1 MIDDV
6 LRKILNGI
14 ESHEMPLLS
23 WGVTNGSLSESE
35 LEQLVERHAPDED
48 VDTVIDA
55 LLERGL
61 VFASGV
67 TEQRFRSRMAETVRL
82 AARLRRW
89 MHGRP
94 WTAAG
99 HLVSDIRFLSR
110 PRTVPRRSI
119 DAAELG
125 ARVRASGA
133 VWTDRHQAVVSELLG
148 TRDVSEFQARSLV
161 RLTQDHVGQHGTV
174 IAAGT
179 GSGKTLAFYLP
190 ALTQLA
196 AKPSTG
202 GVPRIIAIYPR
213 VELLRDQLRSLLI
226 TCDSLVGATPNVGVL
241 YGAIPKDR
249 AAAEHSPYTA
259 WEKAPDG
266 LICPIIECLQD
277 GCSGKLIWPNSAGT
291 TERLVCDRCGSM
303 IGPETLTFSRDRL
316 KASPP
321 TILFTTTEMVNRELG
336 SRDFRRV
343 LIGDDTRSPEFVLLD
358 EIHTYSGTHG
368 AQVANLL
375 RRWRAEVTT
384 PPHIVGL
391 SATLADPIGFF
402 ADLTG
407 LATSNIAVVRT
418 DTAEMEEVG
427 REYFLALRGDP
438 ASRMSL
444 LSTTIQ
450 TTMLIRRMLDPT
462 PDGPSG
468 GAFGSKLFVFMD
480 DLDVT
485 NRLHSQLQ
493 DAEGWR
499 SGGVNRK
506 PEGSLATLRA
516 STGPDVRARDEAGQ
530 VWQMAEELGTLD
542 RPVRVART
550 TSRDGGVDARADIV
564 VATASL
570 EVGFDDPAVGAVI
583 QHKAPRDPAQFIQ
596 RRGRAGRNPTMRP
609 WTVVVLSDFGR
620 DRLAFQSY
628 ESLFDPVVP
637 RVALPLRNRSILKM
651 QATWWLLDRL
661 SRSGPGTSLASV
673 IDKPWSTSYRQS
685 QRDQATR
692 LLSHVRDQ
700 LQANSLERMGR
711 QLQRAL
717 SLTDEDLRAVLWDH
731 PRGLI
736 PSVFPTLIR
745 GLEVAASELPLSADD
760 WPRPLADFLPS
771 TLFSPLQTPAIEVT
785 SPWQREG
792 PESEPVSQGMRQ
804 FAPGRVSYR
813 YAHNGRRD
821 RLWVEPPLPETPAL
835 DLAAFCADYVDLESP
850 PDRSAVRLVQ
860 PRALAVIKPSETT
873 PDSSYAEWM
882 WNVAFRH
889 DGDPAVLD
897 IPRGT
902 AWARVIVGFEAF
914 THRHRCAQTVWRY
927 ANGFV
932 AERNLADAPP
942 RTRHSITLDGSDVS
956 VGFILDVDSVALTVH
971 LPESVPACGA
981 LVQSIRVARMEFLI
995 CNAGPVVDLVPSV
1008 FTREWLHQIL
1018 LSVLIV
1024 GSEERSIDT
1033 TLGALSDDE
1042 LRTSILHAAREVFGV
1057 LDIDDQ
1063 SNGVGGHPEANLIGD
1078 IASALDIPGVTAELR
1093 SAASALSCEPNP
1105 DWQAWLDERY
1115 LTTLAS
1121 AVVEAIQSSC
1131 PEVDASE
1138 LRIDIGA
1145 EAATDRGRVARIY
1158 ISEDEPGGLGV
1169 VEALVDRYVEDP
1181 RNFWSLVE
1189 TALSPCDGERVD
1201 ENMRRFLSYASG
1213 SPLADRIAHVRA
1225 ATDLA
1230 DLTEAWRQL
1239 RTAMFEVGLACDHA
1253 IVSALSTRLLR
1264 PGSSEALESLVSELL
1279 NRWDTIESRL
1289 GVDVELRVFAY
1300 VAASDPEI
1308 RRRLQGIVLGHAG
1321 QPGWEIGQIVG
1332 LLWSRGYRLRSAAL
1346 QTYSPFRKYEPTDR
1360 LLFADAIR
1368 PPESVVDST
1377 DLQWRAAVD
1386 TRLREAATVTVRAPT
1401 DVSATA
1407 VIREFL
1413 TVPTNVDVLEFHPRV
1428 VGLSRSTDG
1437 IDVKIELREA
1447 RQ

>member
-1 MIDDV
+1 MIEDV
-6 LRKILNGI
+6 LRGVLNGI
-14 ESHEMPLLS
+14 ESYEMPLLS
-23 WGVTNGSLSESE
+23 WGVTSGSLTESE
-35 LEQLVERHAPDED
+35 LEQLVKRLAPDED
-48 VDTVIDA
+48 VETIIGE
-55 LLERGL
+55 LLDRGL

-82 AARLRRW
+82 AALLRRW

-99 HLVSDIRFLSR
+99 QLVADIRFLSR
-110 PRTVPRRSI
+110 PRLVPRRKI
-119 DAAELG
+119 DASALG
-125 ARVRASGA
+125 ARARAGGA
-133 VWTDRHQAVVSELLG
+133 VWTDRHQAVLSELLDG
-148 TRDVSEFQARSLV
+148 RDVSEFQARSLV
-161 RLTQDHVGQHGTV
+161 RLVQDRVGQRGTV

-196 AKPSTG
+196 ATPRSDGT
-202 GVPRIIAIYPR
+202 PRIIAIYPR

-226 TCDSLVGATPNVGVL
+226 TCGSLTEATPTVGVL
-241 YGAIPKDR
+241 YGAVPKNR
-249 AAAEHSPYTA
+249 AAAEHSPHTE

-266 LICPIIECLQD
+266 LVCPIIECLRD
-277 GCSGKLIWPNSAGT
+277 GCTGKLVWPNSAGT
-291 TERLVCDRCGSM
+291 TERLICDKCASV
-303 IGPETLTFSRDRL
+303 IGPERLTFTRDRL
-316 KASPP
+316 KATPP

-336 SRDFRRV
+336 SKDFRRV
-343 LIGDDTRSPEFVLLD
+343 LIGDESRSPEFVLLD

-375 RRWRAEVTT
+375 RRWRAEVST

-407 LATSNIAVVRT
+407 LSTSNIAVVHT
-418 DTAEMEEVG
+418 ENSEMKEVG

-462 PDGPSG
+462 RDGPSV

-506 PEGSLATLRA
+506 PEGSLATLRV
-516 STGPDVRARDEAGQ
+516 SKGLDVQARDEAGQ
-530 VWQMAEELGTLD
+530 VWQMAEELGTLH
-542 RPVRVART
+542 RPVHVART

-570 EVGFDDPAVGAVI
+570 EVGFDDPSVGAII
-583 QHKAPRDPAQFIQ
+583 QHKAPRDSAQFIQ

-628 ESLFDPVVP
+628 ETLFDPVVP

-661 SRSGPGTSLASV
+661 SRSGPGTSLATV
-673 IDKPWSTSYRQS
+673 IEKPWTSSYRQS
-685 QRDQATR
+685 QREHATR
-692 LLSHVRDQ
+692 LLSHVRAQ
-700 LQANSLERMGR
+700 LQASALERMGR

-717 SLTDEDLRAVLWDH
+717 ALSDEDLRAVLWDH

-745 GLEVAASELPLSADD
+745 GLEVAASELALSADD

-771 TLFSPLQTPAIEVT
+771 TLFSPLQTPAIEVKT
-785 SPWQREG
+785 PWQSSS
-792 PESEPVSQGMRQ
+792 PESEPVAQGMRQ

-821 RLWVEPPLPETPAL
+821 RLWVEPPLPVAPTLE
-835 DLAAFCADYVDLESP
+835 LAAFCDDYVELEPP
-850 PDRSAVRLVQ
+850 PDRGAGRLFQ
-860 PRALAVIKPSETT
+860 LRALKVVKPPEATS
-873 PDSSYAEWM
+873 DSSYAEWM
-882 WNVAFRH
+882 WGVAFRH
-889 DGDPAVLD
+889 EGTPTALD
-897 IPRGT
+897 IPGGT
-902 AWARVIVGFEAF
+902 PWGMVIAGFQAY

-927 ANGFV
+927 ADSFV
-932 AERNLADAPP
+932 VERNVAGIQP
-942 RTRHSITLDGSDVS
+942 RTRHSVTVDGNVVR
-956 VGFILDVDSVALTVH
+956 VGFVLDVDSVALTVR
-971 LPESVPACGA
+971 LPGSVPVSRA
-981 LVQSIRVARMEFLI
+981 LVQSLRVARMEYLI
-995 CNAGPVVDLVPSV
+995 RNVGPIVDLVPSV

-1018 LSVLIV
+1018 LSVLV
-1024 GSEERSIDT
+1024 AGSDGRSIEA
-1033 TLGALSDDE
+1033 TLAALSDEE
-1042 LRTSILHAAREVFGV
+1042 LRTSMLHAARAVFGV
-1057 LDIDDQ
+1057 VDVGDQ
-1063 SNGVGGHPEANLIGD
+1063 SGVGGGQPDANLISD
-1078 IASALDIPGVTAELR
+1078 IATALNVPGVSAELR
-1093 SAASALSCEPNP
+1093 SAANALSSEPNA

-1138 LRIDIGA
+1138 LRIDFA
-1145 EAATDRGRVARIY
+1145 AATEAEGGRVARIH

-1169 VEALVDRYVEDP
+1169 VEAFVDRYVEDP

-1201 ENMRRFLSYASG
+1201 ENMRRFLVQAGSG
-1213 SPLADRIAHVRA
+1213 PVADRVASVRA
-1225 ATDLA
+1225 AGDLA
-1230 DLTEAWRQL
+1230 SLTEAWRQL
-1239 RTAMFEVGLACDHA
+1239 RTAMFEVGLASDHA
-1253 IVSALSTRLLR
+1253 IVSALSTRVLR
-1264 PGSSEALESLVSELL
+1264 PGSGEALEGLVGELISS
-1279 NRWDTIESRL
+1279 WDAIESRL

-1300 VAASDPEI
+1300 IAASDPEV
-1308 RRRLQGIVLGHAG
+1308 RGRLNAVTMGHAG

-1332 LLWSRGYRLRSAAL
+1332 LLWPRGYRVRSSAL
-1346 QTYSPFRKYEPTDR
+1346 QTYSPFRSYEPTDR
-1360 LLFADAIR
+1360 LLFADVVQ
-1368 PPESVVDST
+1368 PPELVVDST
-1377 DLQWRAAVD
+1377 SPQWRSAVD
-1386 TRLREAATVTVRAPT
+1386 RRLREAATATVRAPS
-1401 DVSATA
+1401 DEAAGS

-1413 TVPTNVDVLEFHPRV
+1413 TVPTNVDVLEFYPRV
-1428 VGLSRSTDG
+1428 VGLSRSTQG
-1437 IDVKIELREA
+1437 IDVRVELREA

>member
-6 LRKILNGI
+6 LRNVLNGI

-23 WGVTNGSLSESE
+23 WGVTSGSLSESE
-35 LEQLVERHAPDED
+35 LEQLVERHAPGED
-48 VDTVIDA
+48 VDAVIDA

-82 AARLRRW
+82 AAHLRQW

-99 HLVSDIRFLSR
+99 QLVSDIRFLSR
-110 PRTVPRRSI
+110 PRTVPRRNI
-119 DAAELG
+119 GAAALC
-125 ARVRASGA
+125 ARVRTSGA
-133 VWTDRHQAVVSELLG
+133 VWTDRHQAVAIKLLG

-161 RLTQDHVGQHGTV
+161 RLAQGRGGQRGTV

-196 AKPSTG
+196 ATPRPG

-226 TCDSLVGATPNVGVL
+226 TCSSLGGETPNVGVL
-241 YGAIPKDR
+241 YGAVPNNR
-249 AAAEHSPYTA
+249 TAAEHSPYTA
-259 WEKAPDG
+259 WEKASDG
-266 LICPIIECLQD
+266 LACPIIECLQD
-277 GCSGKLIWPNSAGT
+277 GCRGQLIWPNSAGA
-291 TERLVCDRCGSM
+291 TERLVCDRCASV
-303 IGPETLTFSRDRL
+303 IGPETLTFTRDRL

-336 SRDFRRV
+336 SKDFRRV

-375 RRWRAEVTT
+375 RRWRAEVAT

-407 LATSNIAVVRT
+407 LPTSNIAVVHT
-418 DTAEMEEVG
+418 ENAEMEEVG

-438 ASRMSL
+438 AARMAL

-450 TTMLIRRMLDPT
+450 TTMLIRRMLDPA
-462 PDGPSG
+462 PDGPSA

-480 DLDVT
+480 DLDIT

-570 EVGFDDPAVGAVI
+570 EVGFDDPSVGAVI

-596 RRGRAGRNPTMRP
+596 RRGRAGRNPAMRP

-628 ESLFDPVVP
+628 EALFDPVVP

-661 SRSGPGTSLASV
+661 SRFGPGTSIASV

-692 LLSHVRDQ
+692 LLGHVRDQ
-700 LQANSLERMGR
+700 LQATSLERMGR

-717 SLTDEDLRAVLWDH
+717 SLTDEDLRAVLWDY

-745 GLEVAASELPLSADD
+745 GLEVAASELPLSEHD
-760 WPRPLADFLPS
+760 WPRPLADFLPP
-771 TLFSPLQTPAIEVT
+771 TLFSPLQTPAIEVST
-785 SPWQREG
+785 PWQRES

-821 RLWVEPPLPETPAL
+821 RLWVEPPLPEAQAL
-835 DLAAFCADYVDLESP
+835 DLGAFCDDYVDLEP
-850 PDRSAVRLVQ
+850 PPNRSAARLVQ
-860 PRALAVIKPSETT
+860 LRALNVIKPSETT
-873 PDSSYAEWM
+873 PDSSFAEWT
-882 WNVAFRH
+882 WDVAFRH

-897 IPRGT
+897 IPGGT
-902 AWARVIVGFEAF
+902 PWGRVVAGFEAF

-927 ANGFV
+927 ADAFV
-932 AERNLADAPP
+932 AERNLAGAPP
-942 RTRHSITLDGSDVS
+942 KTRHSVTVDGHEVS
-956 VGFILDVDSVALTVH
+956 VGFVLDVDAVALTVR
-971 LPESVPACGA
+971 LPESLPDSLA
-981 LVQSIRVARMEFLI
+981 LVRSLRVARMEFLI
-995 CNAGPVVDLVPSV
+995 RNAGPVVDLVPSV

-1018 LSVLIV
+1018 LSVLVV
-1024 GSEERSIDT
+1024 GSDGGSIDA
-1033 TLGALSDDE
+1033 TLDGLSDEE
-1042 LRTSILHAAREVFGV
+1042 LRTSMLRGAREVFGA
-1057 LDIDDQ
+1057 LDMSEQ
-1063 SNGVGGHPEANLIGD
+1063 SGGDGQPDANLIGE
-1078 IASALDIPGVTAELR
+1078 IAAALDVSGVTAELR
-1093 SAASALSCEPNP
+1093 AAASVLSCEPNP
-1105 DWQAWLDERY
+1105 EWQAWLDERY

-1121 AVVEAIQSSC
+1121 AVAEAIQSSC

-1138 LRIDIGA
+1138 LRIDI
-1145 EAATDRGRVARIY
+1145 AAAAAGEGERVARIH

-1189 TALSPCDGERVD
+1189 TALSACDGERVD
-1201 ENMRRFLSYASG
+1201 ENMRRFLALASS
-1213 SPLADRIAHVRA
+1213 SPIADRLAHIRA
-1225 ATDLA
+1225 AGDLA
-1230 DLTEAWRQL
+1230 SLTEGWRQL
-1239 RTAMFEVGLACDHA
+1239 RTVMFEVGLACDHS

-1264 PGSSEALESLVSELL
+1264 PGSSPALEGLVADLVG
-1279 NRWDTIESRL
+1279 RWDAIESRL

-1308 RRRLQGIVLGHAG
+1308 RRRLQGIAMVRAG

-1332 LLWSRGYRLRSAAL
+1332 LLWSRGYRLRSSAL
-1346 QTYSPFRKYEPTDR
+1346 QSYSPFRNYEPTDR
-1360 LLFADAIR
+1360 LLFADVVR
-1368 PPESVVDST
+1368 PPESIVDST
-1377 DLQWRAAVD
+1377 DPQWRDAVD

-1401 DVSATA
+1401 DDSAA
-1407 VIREFL
+1407 GVIREFL

>member
-6 LRKILNGI
+6 LHRVLNGI
-14 ESHEMPLLS
+14 ESHEMPLLT

-35 LEQLVERHAPDED
+35 LEQLVARHAPDED
-48 VDTVIDA
+48 VDTIVDA

-67 TEQRFRSRMAETVRL
+67 AEQRYRSRMAETVRL

-99 HLVSDIRFLSR
+99 QLVSDVRFLSR
-110 PRTVPRRSI
+110 PRTVPRRNV
-119 DAAELG
+119 AAAALG

-133 VWTDRHQAVVSELLG
+133 VWTDRHQAVLSELLG

-161 RLTQDHVGQHGTV
+161 RLTQERVGQRGTV

-196 AKPSTG
+196 AAPSSV

-213 VELLRDQLRSLLI
+213 IELLRDQLRSLLI
-226 TCDSLVGATPNVGVL
+226 TCESLVGAKPNVGVL
-241 YGAIPKDR
+241 YGAVQHNR
-249 AAAEHSPYTA
+249 ATAENSPYTE
-259 WEKAPDG
+259 WKKVPDG
-266 LICPIIECLQD
+266 LLCPIIECLRD
-277 GCSGKLIWPNSAGT
+277 GCGGKLIWPTSAGT
-291 TERLVCDRCGSM
+291 TERLVCDRCGAV
-303 IGPETLTFSRDRL
+303 IGPETLTFTRDRL
-316 KASPP
+316 KSAPP

-336 SRDFRRV
+336 SKDFRRV

-375 RRWRAEVTT
+375 RRWRAEVAT

-391 SATLADPIGFF
+391 SATLADPVGFF

-407 LATSNIAVVRT
+407 LPTSNIAVVHAE
-418 DTAEMEEVG
+418 TAEMEEVG

-450 TTMLIRRMLDPT
+450 TTMLIRRMLDPS
-462 PDGPSG
+462 PEGPSG

-506 PEGSLATLRA
+506 PEGSLATLRS

-542 RPVRVART
+542 RPARVART

-570 EVGFDDPAVGAVI
+570 EVGFDDPAVGAII
-583 QHKAPRDPAQFIQ
+583 QHKAPRDSAQFIQ
-596 RRGRAGRNPTMRP
+596 RRGRAGRNPAMRP

-628 ESLFDPVVP
+628 EALFDPVVP

-661 SRSGPGTSLASV
+661 SRFGSGTSLATI
-673 IDKPWSTSYRQS
+673 IDKPWGTSSRQS

-692 LLSHVRDQ
+692 LLGHVRDQ
-700 LQANSLERMGR
+700 LQSNSLERMGR
-711 QLQRAL
+711 QLKRAL

-745 GLEVAASELPLSADD
+745 GLEVAASELPLSEND

-785 SPWQREG
+785 TPWQREK

-821 RLWVEPPLPETPAL
+821 RLWVEPPSPETTVL
-835 DLAAFCADYVDLESP
+835 ELTAFCHDHVDLEPP
-850 PDRSAVRLVQ
+850 PDRGAIRLVQ
-860 PRALAVIKPSETT
+860 LRALDVVKPSETT
-873 PDSSYAEWM
+873 PDSSYAEWT
-882 WNVAFRH
+882 WDVAFRH

-897 IPRGT
+897 IPGGT
-902 AWARVIVGFEAF
+902 PWERVVAGFEAF

-927 ANGFV
+927 ADGFV
-932 AERNLADAPP
+932 VERNIASAPP
-942 RTRHSITLDGSDVS
+942 RTRHWVTVDGNDVS
-956 VGFILDVDSVALTVH
+956 VGFVLDVDGVALTVR
-971 LPESVPACGA
+971 LPDSVPDSGA
-981 LVQSIRVARMEFLI
+981 LVRSLRVARMEYLI
-995 CNAGPVVDLVPSV
+995 RNAGPVVDLVPSV

-1024 GSEERSIDT
+1024 GSDGQSIDA
-1033 TLGALSDDE
+1033 TLIGLSDGE
-1042 LRTSILHAAREVFGV
+1042 LRTLMLHAAREVFGV
-1057 LDIDDQ
+1057 LDMGEQSGGEDQ
-1063 SNGVGGHPEANLIGD
+1063 PDANLIGD
-1078 IASALDIPGVTAELR
+1078 IGAALDVPGVTAELR
-1093 SAASALSCEPNP
+1093 AAAGALSCEPGP
-1105 DWQAWLDERY
+1105 EWQAWLDERY

-1138 LRIDIGA
+1138 LHIDIAPATVA
-1145 EAATDRGRVARIY
+1145 EEGRVARIH
-1158 ISEDEPGGLGV
+1158 ISEIEPGGLGV

-1201 ENMRRFLSYASG
+1201 ENTRRFLVLASS
-1213 SPLADRIAHVRA
+1213 SPIADRIAQIRA
-1225 ATDLA
+1225 ARDLA
-1230 DLTEAWRQL
+1230 GLTEGWRTL

-1264 PGSSEALESLVSELL
+1264 PGSSQALEGLVSDLI
-1279 NRWDTIESRL
+1279 NRWDAIESQL

-1300 VAASDPEI
+1300 VAASDPEM
-1308 RRRLQGIVLGHAG
+1308 RRRLQGIARGQAG

-1332 LLWSRGYRLRSAAL
+1332 LLWSRGYRLRSSAL

-1360 LLFADAIR
+1360 LLFADVIR

-1377 DLQWRAAVD
+1377 DPQWRAAVD
-1386 TRLREAATVTVRAPT
+1386 TRLREAATVTVRAPI
-1401 DVSATA
+1401 DGVAAA

-1428 VGLSRSTDG
+1428 AGLSRSTDG
-1437 IDVKIELREA
+1437 IDVRIELREA

>member
-1 MIDDV
+1 MIDDA

-23 WGVTNGSLSESE
+23 WGVTSGALSEHE
-35 LEQLVERHAPDED
+35 LEQLIERLAPDED

-99 HLVSDIRFLSR
+99 QLVSDIRFLSR
-110 PRTVPRRSI
+110 PRTVPRRSV
-119 DAAELG
+119 DAAALG

-133 VWTDRHQAVVSELLG
+133 AWTDRHQAVLSELLG
-148 TRDVSEFQARSLV
+148 GRDVSEFQARSLV
-161 RLTQDHVGQHGTV
+161 RLTQDRVGQRGTV

-196 AKPSTG
+196 ATPSPG
-202 GVPRIIAIYPR
+202 GVPRIIAIHPR

-226 TCDSLVGATPNVGVL
+226 TCGSLTEATPTIGVL
-241 YGAIPKDR
+241 YGAVPKNR
-249 AAAEHSPYTA
+249 AAAEHSPYTE
-259 WEKAPDG
+259 WKKAPDG
-266 LICPIIECLQD
+266 LVCPIIECLRD
-277 GCSGKLIWPNSAGT
+277 GCSGTLIWPNSAGA
-291 TERLVCDRCGSM
+291 TERLVCDKCASV
-303 IGPETLTFSRDRL
+303 IGPETLTFTRDRL
-316 KASPP
+316 KATPP
-321 TILFTTTEMVNRELG
+321 TILFTTTEMINRELG
-336 SRDFRRV
+336 SKDFRRV
-343 LIGDDTRSPEFVLLD
+343 LIGDDARSPEFVLLD

-407 LATSNIAVVRT
+407 LPTSNIAVVHT
-418 DTAEMEEVG
+418 ENSEMEEVG

-462 PDGPSG
+462 SDSPSV

-499 SGGVNRK
+499 AGGVNRK

-516 STGPDVRARDEAGQ
+516 SAGPDVRARDEAGQ

-570 EVGFDDPAVGAVI
+570 EVGFDDPSVGAVI

-628 ESLFDPVVP
+628 EALFDPVVP

-661 SRSGPGTSLASV
+661 SRHGPGTSLANV
-673 IDKPWSTSYRQS
+673 IEKPWSASYREG
-685 QRDQATR
+685 QREHATR
-692 LLSHVRDQ
+692 LLGHVREQ
-700 LQANSLERMGR
+700 LQGNPLERMGR

-745 GLEVAASELPLSADD
+745 GLEVAASELPLSDDD
-760 WPRPLADFLPS
+760 WPQPLADFLPS
-771 TLFSPLQTPAIEVT
+771 TLFSPLQTPAIEVKT
-785 SPWQREG
+785 PWQPEN

-821 RLWVEPPLPETPAL
+821 RLWVEPPLPVAPTL
-835 DLAAFCADYVDLESP
+835 DLAAFCDDYADLEPP
-850 PDRSAVRLVQ
+850 PDRSTVRLVQ
-860 PRALAVIKPSETT
+860 PRALTVIKPSETT
-873 PDSSYAEWM
+873 PDSSYAEWT
-882 WNVAFRH
+882 WHVAFRH

-897 IPRGT
+897 IPGGT
-902 AWARVIVGFEAF
+902 PWGRVVAEFEAF

-927 ANGFV
+927 ADGLV
-932 AERNLADAPP
+932 VERNVASAPP
-942 RTRHSITLDGSDVS
+942 RTRHSVTLDGNDVN
-956 VGFILDVDSVALTVH
+956 VGFVLDVDSLALTVR

-981 LVQSIRVARMEFLI
+981 LVQSLRVARMEYLI
-995 CNAGPVVDLVPSV
+995 RNGGPIVDLVPSA

-1018 LSVLIV
+1018 LSVLVV
-1024 GSEERSIDT
+1024 GSDERSIDA
-1033 TLGALSDDE
+1033 TLSALSDEE
-1042 LRTSILHAAREVFGV
+1042 LRKRMLHAAREVFGV
-1057 LDIDDQ
+1057 LDVGDQ
-1063 SNGVGGHPEANLIGD
+1063 SGGGDGQPDANLISD
-1078 IASALDIPGVTAELR
+1078 IATALEVPGVSAELR
-1093 SAASALSCEPNP
+1093 TAATALSSGPNP

-1121 AVVEAIQSSC
+1121 AMVEAIQSSC

-1138 LRIDIGA
+1138 LRIDIA
-1145 EAATDRGRVARIY
+1145 AATAEEGGRVAQIH

-1189 TALSPCDGERVD
+1189 TALSSCDGERVD
-1201 ENMRRFLSYASG
+1201 ENMRRFLVQASG
-1213 SPLADRIAHVRA
+1213 NPIAGRVARIRA
-1225 ATDLA
+1225 AGDLA
-1230 DLTEAWRQL
+1230 GLTEAWRQL
-1239 RTAMFEVGLACDHA
+1239 RTAMFDVGLACDHA

-1264 PGSSEALESLVSELL
+1264 PGSSQALEGLVAELI
-1279 NRWDTIESRL
+1279 NRWDAIESRL

-1308 RRRLQGIVLGHAG
+1308 LSRLQAVALGHAG

-1332 LLWSRGYRLRSAAL
+1332 LLWSRGYRLRSSAL

-1360 LLFADAIR
+1360 LLFVDVVQ

-1377 DLQWRAAVD
+1377 SPQWRVAGD

-1401 DVSATA
+1401 DETA
-1407 VIREFL
+1407 ASVIREFL

-1437 IDVKIELREA
+1437 IDVRVELREA